1 MNKILDTPAEPI
13 VRFSTLRQLGLKNKL
28 QSTQLKLTVLKIKLT
43 SLSYFISFFVNDDQ
57 IEQQGTILEFSGS
70 RVVDPI

>member
-43 SLSYFISFFVNDDQ
+43 SLSYFISFFLNDDQ

>member
-1 MNKILDTPAEPI
+1 VNKILDTPAEPV

-43 SLSYFISFFVNDDQ
+43 SLSYFISFFLNDDQ